1 MGAFFMTTL
10 WLCPTGHVW
19 GESQPV
25 LTLYSESAVLIDGIT
40 GQVLYEK
47 NPEKRFEPASL
58 AKMMTLYLAF
68 DAIKR
73 GDAKLDEEVLVSKK
87 AWKMGGSQMFLEV
100 GDKVKF
106 IELIKGAAVVSA
118 NDGALSIAEFLA
130 GSEEVFAHQMNE
142 KALALGM
149 TNTHFVNPHGL
160 PRAGQYTSAGDMAT
174 LGFHYVK
181 DHPDALEFHSLP
193 TYTYGGIEQ
202 KNWNPLLNLGIGA
215 DGLKTGYLQ
224 RSGYHIL
231 FSAKN
236 DSRRL
241 IGVLM
246 GAKIAERRND
256 DAVKLIGY
264 GFKNFSTQT
273 LISEGDLAGTVK
285 VPNGDPPELALSA
298 AKTLVVTVPK
308 GMEESIPLRK
318 EIPSSVNPPITQG
331 NILGK
336 LVLEGEGFPMT
347 EIDLLATQDVRVKS
361 YAIYYLIGL
370 AVVVGLFGFVF
381 WRRRGVRK
389 KR

>member
-25 LTLYSESAVLIDGIT
+25 LTLHSEAAVLIDGIT

-47 NPEKRFEPASL
+47 NPEKRFHPASL

-149 TNTHFVNPHGL
+149 TNTHFLNPHGL
-160 PRAGQYTSAGDMAT
+160 PRASQYTSASDMAT

-224 RSGYHIL
+224 TSGYHIL
-231 FSAKN
+231 FSAKK

-273 LISEGDLAGTVK
+273 LISEGDFAGTVK